1 MRHYPW
7 SHLVHAYESHPREL
21 WIGWQQLP
29 LAERAIY
36 LSVLTGLCTLWVLL

>member
-1 MRHYPW
+1 MRYPNW
-7 SHLVHAYESHPREL
+7 SHLVQQYESHPREL

-36 LSVLTGLCTLWVLL
+36 LSVLAGLCTLWVLL